1 MQWRLWRHYLRT
13 ASKSNKIPHIWLVL
27 TIAGIICLSPMAAIA
42 QESGPVYLPQGE
54 DQFSVFARFNLS
66 AADLA
71 RIEALLSRG
80 QQVRLTWRLY
90 SLPGESL
97 VGVWDRVLSFDPFE
111 EQYLVKNGE
120 VILYYSEVLTQAV
133 EAFTHR
139 GVLKLGGPGDYRFR
153 VTFERYTLDPAL
165 WILSVLIPGRVDVF
179 DQIITLGEADGEK

>member
-1 MQWRLWRHYLRT
+1 MCLAPT
-13 ASKSNKIPHIWLVL
+13 AV
-27 TIAGIICLSPMAAIA
+27 IA
-42 QESGPVYLPQGE
+42 QETGPVYLPLSE

-66 AADLA
+66 AEDMA

-97 VGVWDRVLSFDPFE
+97 IGVWDRVLSFDPFE

-120 VILYYSEVLTQAV
+120 VVLYFSEVLTQAV

-139 GVLKLGGPGDYRFR
+139 GVLKLGAPGDYRFR

-165 WILSVLIPGRVDVF
+165 WILSVLIPGRTDVF